1 MCTFLPFEHNT
12 YYIFSFRWM
21 AQAQYSQ
28 DYLYTTPDECCSKHY
43 PSVSS
48 CPLGPDDGV
57 QEGKYWQSDVYFY
70 PNWKGSWCNFGNDY
84 PQWMA
89 SKENRD
95 NLLFET
101 AADCCSSWFSDQQI
115 DCEFKVIATADG
127 KPIDGYTEAEEWF
140 PLQAWPY
147 MCVKVDEE
155 NVVPS
160 WMLATGYKNYYVF
173 DSRSECCKAH
183 HCASSL
189 FEDSK

>member
-1 MCTFLPFEHNT
+1 M
-12 YYIFSFRWM
+12 
-21 AQAQYSQ
+21 
-28 DYLYTTPDECCSKHY
+28 
-43 PSVSS
+43 
-48 CPLGPDDGV
+48 
-57 QEGKYWQSDVYFY
+57 
-70 PNWKGSWCNFGNDY
+70 
-84 PQWMA
+84 
-89 SKENRD
+89 
-95 NLLFET
+95 LFET
-101 AADCCSSWFSDQQI
+101 AADCCNSWFSDQQI
-115 DCEFKVIATADG
+115 DCEVKVIATADG
-127 KPIDGYTEAEEWF
+127 KPIDGYTETEEWF